1 MWDNFSL
8 FPDQASTIAGD
19 VDRLY
24 FVLTGLSALFAVP
37 IAFLLIFFAIRYR
50 QGNRVDR
57 SGVVHGSLKVEIGWA
72 VIPFFLAMGV
82 FGWGARVYFN
92 QYNVPDQAVDVYVVG
107 KQWMWKFQHPTG
119 QAEINVLHVP
129 VDRPIRLTMISQDV
143 IHSFYVPA
151 FRIKRDVLPH
161 RYTTVWFEATEPGE
175 YHLFCTE
182 FCGTLHSGMIGA
194 VIAMEPHLYQEWLN
208 DRTVGAQ
215 SDVIPE
221 GVAPTGPEPGSMA
234 SAGAELFE
242 NLGCISCHRMEGGG
256 TGPSLVGV
264 YGSQVQLESGETILA
279 DENYIRTSILDPN
292 AQIVAGYPPV
302 MPTYEDQIDEE
313 ELLRLVEYIKFLSD
327 PEGDAASEP
336 DLPAEDEQGG
346 DEQGGDI
353 DPDLDTNDEGVDES
367 GRE

>member
-1 MWDNFSL
+1 
-8 FPDQASTIAGD
+8 
-19 VDRLY
+19 
-24 FVLTGLSALFAVP
+24 
-37 IAFLLIFFAIRYR
+37 
-50 QGNRVDR
+50 
-57 SGVVHGSLKVEIGWA
+57 
-72 VIPFFLAMGV
+72 MGV
-82 FGWGARVYFN
+82 FGWGARVYFD

-161 RYTTVWFEATEPGE
+161 RYTTVWFEATEAGE
-175 YHLFCTE
+175 YHLFCAE

-194 VIAMEPHLYQEWLN
+194 VVAMEPHLYQEWLN
-208 DRTVGAQ
+208 QQPVGAQ

-221 GVAPTGPEPGSMA
+221 DTVPAGPEPGSMA

-242 NLGCISCHRMEGGG
+242 NLGCISCHLMEGGG

-264 YGSQVQLESGETILA
+264 FGRQVQLESGETILA

-327 PEGDAASEP
+327 PGSPAVTEP
-336 DLPAEDEQGG
+336 DLLPSEEQ
-346 DEQGGDI
+346 GDI
-353 DPDLDTNDEGVDES
+353 DPDLNLDDEGVDEG
-367 GRE
+367 GRELDVDDPGDLDEPVGDDDLGTDDPTSSE